1 MFFKKT
7 KEKTA
12 REYQA
17 KMDKINRQLFDLDKL
32 AEKYQACARSS
43 AKK

>member
-12 REYQA
+12 REYRA
-17 KMDKINRQLFDLDKL
+17 KIDKINRQLSDLDKL
-32 AEKYQACARSS
+32 AAKYQACAKSS
-43 AKK
+43 ARA